1 MAMRT
6 NTVRQGPELEALRR
20 WLNGQDAALE
30 EWLSGR
36 VRPIRRRP
44 RTLAMA

>member
-6 NTVRQGPELEALRR
+6 DAVRTGPEVEALRR

-36 VRPIRRRP
+36 VRPVVRRP
-44 RTLAMA
+44 RTLAVA